1 MHRFHAHAASAGA
14 GGMPFLEQA
23 GKLPPSNCNKKE
35 LAEASS
41 TVLNKN
47 SAEKETHSPHS
58 IINRSAN
65 TLILKAHFL
74 REPISTTTDTTSNQV
89 LAQPS
94 NRAT

>member
-1 MHRFHAHAASAGA
+1 MYRSTPTRLRPAA
-14 GGMPFLEQA
+14 GGVPFLDLA
-23 GKLPPSNCNKKE
+23 GKLPLSNCNKKE